1 MMEAAKVACID
12 TFLESREGLDT
23 VIEQMGANLSG
34 GQKQRVSI
42 ARAVC
47 KKPEIYLFDD
57 TFSALDFKTDTQVR
71 KNLRKETEN
80 ATIMIVSQRISTIAD
95 ADRIIVLSD
104 GQIVGNGKHDELMR
118 DCEIYREMA
127 KIQEYTGAV
136 E

>member
-57 TFSALDFKTDTQVR
+57 TFSALDFKTDAQVR